1 MCSVDVDADVG
12 MDVDADVD
20 ADVDVG
26 VDMGM
31 DIDVDVDV
39 DVDSMTVVAV
49 SLGWKVVCT
58 GPVPPVGKTP
68 AVRSLMHC
76 SSRQH
81 QWQRRSCLLGSQ

>member
-1 MCSVDVDADVG
+1 MCSLDVDADMG
-12 MDVDADVD
+12 MDVDVDTDVD
-20 ADVDVG
+20 MDADT
-26 VDMGM
+26 GM
-31 DIDVDVDV
+31 DTDVDVDV

>member
-1 MCSVDVDADVG
+1 MCSLDVDADMG
-12 MDVDADVD
+12 MDVDVDTDVD
-20 ADVDVG
+20 MDA
-26 VDMGM
+26 DMGM
-31 DIDVDVDV
+31 DTDVDV

>member
-1 MCSVDVDADVG
+1 MCSLDVDADVG
-12 MDVDADVD
+12 MDTDVD
-20 ADVDVG
+20 TDMDMDA
-26 VDMGM
+26 DMGM
-31 DIDVDVDV
+31 DVDVDV

>member
-1 MCSVDVDADVG
+1 MCSLDVDADMG
-12 MDVDADVD
+12 MDVDVDTDVD
-20 ADVDVG
+20 MDADT
-26 VDMGM
+26 GM
-31 DIDVDVDV
+31 DTDVDV